1 MSMWKRLRPAAA
13 PDPLHPHCG
22 FPCARQGAS
31 RGTSPRRAA
40 LPARSSSR
48 ASPLPASSSSAPRE
62 TARRASTPLTRP
74 GRTLRAT
81 MASRRTRICACGISV
96 ARHSA
101 ELTTAP
107 GTWSRIW
114 LIASSTSALRAP
126 KSISICNMRRS
137 AACAPRATAVGGPR
151 DMTANVRWLPAP
163 ITSDSQTLPPHS
175 PSTSTITAPPHTA
188 PAHSEPSSS
197 SDCRLHSIPPAP
209 PPSSTLWLSCAWQG
223 SSKSTKPKAAMP
235 VLGSFLAGRLPS
247 QTMTCECARLSALF
261 DPPPHS
267 Y

>member
-1 MSMWKRLRPAAA
+1 M
-13 PDPLHPHCG
+13 
-22 FPCARQGAS
+22 
-31 RGTSPRRAA
+31 
-40 LPARSSSR
+40 
-48 ASPLPASSSSAPRE
+48 
-62 TARRASTPLTRP
+62 ARR
-74 GRTLRAT
+74 
-81 MASRRTRICACGISV
+81 
-96 ARHSA
+96 SA
-101 ELTTAP
+101 KLATAP

-114 LIASSTSALRAP
+114 LIASRTPALHAPGSMSARLRQ
-126 KSISICNMRRS
+126 SS
-137 AACAPRATAVGGPR
+137 AACAPPATAVGGPR
-151 DMTANVRWLPAP
+151 GITANVRWLPAP
-163 ITSDSQTLPPHS
+163 ISSAPQTLPPH
-175 PSTSTITAPPHTA
+175 PPFTSTITTPPHTA
-188 PAHSEPSSS
+188 PAHSKPSSS